1 MPSGNNLACAPGT
14 RCAGAG
20 VTRAQ
25 AIGAMWY
32 FRIETQKNKK
42 IQTWGLDDQHTQ
54 TWRRRRRRRKF
65 LLWGVKI
72 I

>member
-42 IQTWGLDDQHTQ
+42 IQSTTKHRQ

>member
-42 IQTWGLDDQHTQ
+42 IQRGLDDQHTQ